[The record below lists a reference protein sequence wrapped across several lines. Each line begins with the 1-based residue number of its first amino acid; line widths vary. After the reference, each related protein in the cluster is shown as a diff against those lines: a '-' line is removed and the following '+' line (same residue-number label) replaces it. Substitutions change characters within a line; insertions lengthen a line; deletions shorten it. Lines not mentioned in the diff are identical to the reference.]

1 MTKQRTDKMGQYLGA
16 KNLRAIGQLY
26 APLSAWYCKLPKAVF
41 PFLFVK
47 HLDLSCLTASGSP
60 LSEDLSL

>member
-26 APLSAWYCKLPKAVF
+26 APLRLVLQTTKSRFSISVCQALGLELPHRIRQPA
-41 PFLFVK
+41 
-47 HLDLSCLTASGSP
+47 
-60 LSEDLSL
+60 